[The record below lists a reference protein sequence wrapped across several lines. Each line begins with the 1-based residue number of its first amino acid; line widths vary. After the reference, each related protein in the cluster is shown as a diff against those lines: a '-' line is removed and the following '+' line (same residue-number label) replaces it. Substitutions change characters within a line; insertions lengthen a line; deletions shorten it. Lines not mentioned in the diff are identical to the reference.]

1 MSDDR
6 SISPGSQ
13 VRSARRAL
21 EILELVAEAP
31 NSLTLSEIAGAL
43 KLPNSSAH
51 ALAST
56 LLDADYLIRDRLSL
70 RFSLGPKVGRLA
82 SAFRAGRDLAS
93 ASSHPM
99 DWLRDMTGETVSLTT
114 LEGTDVV
121 FIDKRTADGQVQV
134 VNPVGTRLPAHAT
147 GSGKVMLACLPEE
160 RVKELYPTE
169 ELPQSTTRT
178 IATRDE
184 LLEVLARV
192 CASGYAL
199 DEQESEMGVWATAA
213 AIRDV
218 GGGPAGALSIF
229 APVFRVQAEH
239 RRLWSDWV
247 LEAAAE
253 ASAALGYLLD
263 R

>member
-1 MSDDR
+1 MSADR
-6 SISPGSQ
+6 SVSTGSQ

-31 NSLTLSEIAGAL
+31 NSLTLSEIAGGL
-43 KLPNSSAH
+43 QLPNSSAH

-56 LLDADYLIRDRLSL
+56 LLDAGYLTRDKLSL
-70 RFSLGPKVGRLA
+70 RYSLGPRVGRLA
-82 SAFRAGRDLAS
+82 AAFRAGRDLLS
-93 ASSHPM
+93 ASSHAM
-99 DWLRDMTGETVSLTT
+99 DWLRHMTGETVSLTT

-147 GSGKVMLACLPEE
+147 GSGKVMLACLSEE
-160 RVKELYPTE
+160 HIKELYPSE
-169 ELPQSTTRT
+169 ELPRSTPYT
-178 IATRDE
+178 IANRGQ
-184 LLEVLARV
+184 LLEVLARG
-192 CASGYAL
+192 CADGYAL

-213 AIRDV
+213 AIRDMS
-218 GGGPAGALSIF
+218 GGPVGALSIF
-229 APVFRVQAEH
+229 APFFRVQAEH
-239 RRLWSDWV
+239 RRLWSNWV
-247 LEAAAE
+247 LQGAAE